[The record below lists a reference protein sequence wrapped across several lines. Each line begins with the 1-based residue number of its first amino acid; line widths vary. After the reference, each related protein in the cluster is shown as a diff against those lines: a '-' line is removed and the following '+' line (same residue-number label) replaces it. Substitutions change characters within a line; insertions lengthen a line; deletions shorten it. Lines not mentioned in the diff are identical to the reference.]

1 MSFEKEKAS
10 GSSFS
15 FAVVCVLTPF
25 TTKPVIRRKRQYSV
39 RLCVLEGIH
48 LSSFVGSKIGSFSFG
63 NKVYS
68 ARLTT
73 RFGEL

>member
-1 MSFEKEKAS
+1 VSFEKEKAS

-25 TTKPVIRRKRQYSV
+25 TTKPDIRRKRQYSV
-39 RLCVLEGIH
+39 RLCVLVGIH

-73 RFGEL
+73 RL